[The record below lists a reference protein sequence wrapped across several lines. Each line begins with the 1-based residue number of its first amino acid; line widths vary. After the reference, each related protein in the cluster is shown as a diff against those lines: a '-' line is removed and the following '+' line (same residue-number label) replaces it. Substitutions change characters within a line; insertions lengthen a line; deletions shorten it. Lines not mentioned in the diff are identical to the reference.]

1 MCFYYLQEKQCDKP
15 INQMEQFISFIRK
28 EWFHIIRDR
37 KTLFILFGMPLV
49 QIIIFGFALT
59 NEVKNAHIAVLD
71 LSGDQVTTRIYSE
84 LAASSNFEIVESL
97 HSYDQIDASL
107 KSGKV
112 KMVVVF
118 PCNFKQDLM
127 HNKYVQIQLIADAS
141 DPNTATTL
149 VNYASAIIQDFQMN
163 YFGYTLPLVIQPQL
177 RMLYNPQLK
186 GEFNFVPGVMALV
199 LMLVSTMMTS
209 IAVVREKELGTMEI
223 LLTSPVKP
231 ILIIIA
237 KTIPYLL
244 LSLVNISSILLLSVF
259 VLKLE
264 IQGSV
269 LLLFGLSTLFTFTC
283 LSLGLLI
290 SSSTSSQQTA
300 MLISLMGLFLPT
312 IMLSG
317 FMFPIENMP
326 IPLQVISNIVP
337 AKWYYYIVR
346 SIMIKGLGL
355 HAIWKETLILFG
367 MTIFFLTLSI
377 KKFKIRLG

>member
-1 MCFYYLQEKQCDKP
+1 
-15 INQMEQFISFIRK
+15 
-28 EWFHIIRDR
+28 
-37 KTLFILFGMPLV
+37 
-49 QIIIFGFALT
+49 
-59 NEVKNAHIAVLD
+59 VKGLNKLITYKNYV
-71 LSGDQVTTRIYSE
+71 
-84 LAASSNFEIVESL
+84 SSN
-97 HSYDQIDASL
+97 A
-107 KSGKV
+107 
-112 KMVVVF
+112 
-118 PCNFKQDLM
+118 
-127 HNKYVQIQLIADAS
+127 
-141 DPNTATTL
+141 
-149 VNYASAIIQDFQMN
+149 
-163 YFGYTLPLVIQPQL
+163 YT
-177 RMLYNPQLK
+177 
-186 GEFNFVPGVMALV
+186 
-199 LMLVSTMMTS
+199 
-209 IAVVREKELGTMEI
+209 
-223 LLTSPVKP
+223 
-231 ILIIIA
+231 
-237 KTIPYLL
+237 
-244 LSLVNISSILLLSVF
+244 ILLLSVF
-259 VLKLE
+259 VLRLE